1 MIHRG
6 DLMILETKQLYE
18 IQDTLDKRIFENHD
32 VTREETT
39 IRRLLA
45 LLVEVSELANETRCF
60 KFWSNKP
67 ASEKA
72 IVLEEYVD
80 GIHFLLSL
88 GIDLNVTPH
97 SITSPQLEECV
108 DLTDVFIRIYEKS
121 CLLRNY
127 FCEEMYMDTF
137 ETYLEVAEILG
148 FSEQDI
154 TDAYF
159 SKNEENHHRQ
169 DTNY

>member
-1 MIHRG
+1 M
-6 DLMILETKQLYE
+6 LLATKELYT
-18 IQDTLDKRIFENHD
+18 IQDTLDKRIFEIHG

-39 IRRLLA
+39 IRRILA

-72 IVLEEYVD
+72 VILEEYVD

-88 GIDLNVTPH
+88 GIDLGVMPDEIA
-97 SITSPQLEECV
+97 SEQLPEDV
-108 DLTDVFIRIYEKS
+108 DLTDLFISVYEKS
-121 CLLRNY
+121 CILRNY
-127 FCEEMYMDTF
+127 FYDEM
-137 ETYLEVAEILG
+137 YLEVFEAYLQIADLLE
-148 FSEQDI
+148 FTNEDI
-154 TDAYF
+154 STAYLA
-159 SKNEENHHRQ
+159 KNKENHHRQ